1 MQEFSIHKLFSCACY
16 HDAHTLL
23 SILKFVLDE
32 NKFQQKASKHQTLL
46 FCFSFNP
53 TLYFPP
59 NECPSL

>member
-32 NKFQQKASKHQTLL
+32 NKFQQKA
-46 FCFSFNP
+46 
-53 TLYFPP
+53 
-59 NECPSL
+59 